1 VRKWLVKFNQKFNG
15 RVSTS
20 YVAVEGRTI
29 YDALDEFD
37 GIGYVNTD
45 VKAVRMMRRDG
56 RFGADGH
63 ADCDGDEMPE
73 EDAE

>member
-1 VRKWLVKFNQKFNG
+1 MRKWLVKFNQRFNG
-15 RVSTS
+15 RISTC

-45 VKAVRMMRRDG
+45 VKSVKEMQRNERYGDG
-56 RFGADGH
+56 GGGA
-63 ADCDGDEMPE
+63 E
-73 EDAE
+73 